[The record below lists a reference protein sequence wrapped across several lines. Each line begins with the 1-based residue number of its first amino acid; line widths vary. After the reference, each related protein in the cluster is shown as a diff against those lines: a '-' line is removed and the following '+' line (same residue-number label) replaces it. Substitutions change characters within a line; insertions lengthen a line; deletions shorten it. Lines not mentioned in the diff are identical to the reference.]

1 MRGRSLRDIALK
13 RLASV
18 GGPSSSSS
26 PISEDDNVGDA
37 GAADAAGGGVGA
49 GRLPLEKPNDV
60 RSTMAFFVGVV
71 LVMAL
76 PFLEGIT
83 MVFRLPAEF
92 GEHQCCCFHDE
103 EYAGMRLLI

>member
-1 MRGRSLRDIALK
+1 MRGRSLRDITLK

-26 PISEDDNVGDA
+26 SISEDDNVGDA
-37 GAADAAGGGVGA
+37 GATDAGATDAAGGGVGA

-60 RSTMAFFVGVV
+60 RSTMAFLVGVV
-71 LVMAL
+71 LPPLMAL

-83 MVFRLPAEF
+83 MVFEASR
-92 GEHQCCCFHDE
+92 
-103 EYAGMRLLI
+103 